1 MSLPLLPRRQ
11 CQTPRSCN
19 GCESDCYCRPAGPKA
34 SETTFAFP
42 LLAIVPSEP
51 LLHESFGDAHFH
63 ADGYRARTSFDLS
76 QARSGVGGTHAL
88 QRFIPATLLL
98 SVVAPRALLVGE
110 TLLCHLPSEN
120 IPSAKS
126 RNATTRKVGTLT
138 MLSAK
143 RLINGGS
150 DGARTRD
157 LRRDRPAPIHWCA
170 PSGH

>member
-1 MSLPLLPRRQ
+1 MSLPLPPHRQ

-19 GCESDCYCRPAGPKA
+19 GCESDCYRRPAGPKA

-63 ADGYRARTSFDLS
+63 ADGYRARTSIDLN
-76 QARSGVGGTHAL
+76 QARSRAGGTHAL

-120 IPSAKS
+120 IASAKS
-126 RNATTRKVGTLT
+126 RNATARKVGTRNT
-138 MLSAK
+138 TPAK
-143 RLINGGS
+143 SLKNGGS
-150 DGARTRD
+150 DGARTHAEGRGFEPH
-157 LRRDRPAPIHWCA
+157 RSRHF
-170 PSGH
+170 SMT